1 MCGGLSICW
10 GGGGRD
16 TARGGGL
23 LRRGLCAVLGQALLE
38 LFWRLELELL
48 GGALAAR
55 QPSRRVACRSL
66 PFGLRGVEVLDDAL
80 VVLLENVLGDTLHAE
95 DLDVEALAV
104 GERILD
110 GCEVF
115 LVDLV
120 HVHREACE
128 RGQLS
133 AIVVF
138 ARAGE

>member
-1 MCGGLSICW
+1 M
-10 GGGGRD
+10 
-16 TARGGGL
+16 
-23 LRRGLCAVLGQALLE
+23 
-38 LFWRLELELL
+38 
-48 GGALAAR
+48 
-55 QPSRRVACRSL
+55 
-66 PFGLRGVEVLDDAL
+66 DDAL
-80 VVLLENVLGDTLHAE
+80 VVLLENVVGDTLHAE

-120 HVHREACE
+120 HVHGEAYE